1 MGLLSGADSKV
12 SNGDSGNPNSKLT
25 DQNRQSPPQPAP
37 PPPPP
42 PPPNAPTVEASS
54 IAEKGSGNRA
64 ALFGS
69 IVNINKGGLKKSWT
83 ITLNGGSH
91 EILEK
96 MQGGCDIR
104 NGRSSSEQ

>member
-12 SNGDSGNPNSKLT
+12 SNGDSANLNPKLT

-64 ALFGS
+64 ALLGS
-69 IVNINKGGLKKSWT
+69 IVNFNKGGLKKAATVDKSGPK
-83 ITLNGGSH
+83 I
-91 EILEK
+91 
-96 MQGGCDIR
+96 
-104 NGRSSSEQ
+104 